1 MSRDGEQFALVPHP
15 ERRLGGRCSDQ
26 RSVME
31 EYKLECYTDQA
42 NQATNKYHPI
52 CSEKVFLP
60 CNTII
65 EKLWERQGKGQV
77 L

>member
-1 MSRDGEQFALVPHP
+1 
-15 ERRLGGRCSDQ
+15 
-26 RSVME
+26 ME

-52 CSEKVFLP
+52 RSEKVFLP

-65 EKLWERQGKGQV
+65 EKLWERQGKGRARTSKV
-77 L
+77 KVI